1 MATDETYKQKIKIIG
16 DYMHDERKARSN
28 MKNTGGE
35 VDLCSGRTL
44 FLWEDRFTTKNEIN
58 LGWHMNDEEA
68 MALGKSEEIFL
79 ERRKLCPKV

>member
-44 FLWEDRFTTKNEIN
+44 FL
-58 LGWHMNDEEA
+58 
-68 MALGKSEEIFL
+68 
-79 ERRKLCPKV
+79 